1 MPLIICNELGI
12 DENTL
17 RRTLIEDEKENFY
30 VFEIKSFVNEPLFE
44 YQLMIKKWMIKE
56 KSHRRIFLGIIQE
69 SRMQKKHFMMSKCL
83 TNHTL

>member
-44 YQLMIKKWMIKE
+44 YQLVVKKMDDKGKISPPYFSRNYTRESYAKE
-56 KSHRRIFLGIIQE
+56 TFYDIEVF
-69 SRMQKKHFMMSKCL
+69 
-83 TNHTL
+83 HTL